1 MGNQKSNILDELDS
15 GAVINA
21 LCSENEKCADELEK
35 TIDSISVQMSNIL
48 ELLKSSISKFSN
60 LIDDT
65 RKHKE
70 NIDYHNAKKMLINDL
85 MNATADFSDCWNV
98 VLDKIDSSKEI
109 V

>member
-1 MGNQKSNILDELDS
+1 M
-15 GAVINA
+15 
-21 LCSENEKCADELEK
+21 LCSENANMADELVK
-35 TIDSISVQMSNIL
+35 TIDQISDHLSDIL

-85 MNATADFSDCWNV
+85 MNASADFSDCWNI
-98 VLDKIDSSKEI
+98 VLDKIDSSKEM